1 MGHKIK
7 IVNIYF
13 ISLFL
18 DNIQIILGTDIERE
32 LFGDGEFSISEK
44 VISFFF
50 SNQRNYL
57 HPHSFISFYIFKKQR
72 ENAFGK
78 HQSSS
83 TEDLM
88 SLFNAEIEAIKY
100 LNETKSKLKNKNSVK
115 TIEGY
120 QNSLDYNL

>member
-1 MGHKIK
+1 MRHKIK

-50 SNQRNYL
+50 QIKEITYTHIHL
-57 HPHSFISFYIFKKQR
+57 FHSIF
-72 ENAFGK
+72 
-78 HQSSS
+78 
-83 TEDLM
+83 
-88 SLFNAEIEAIKY
+88 
-100 LNETKSKLKNKNSVK
+100 LKNSEKMLLANTNPHLQK
-115 TIEGY
+115 I
-120 QNSLDYNL
+120 